1 MQVIIPR
8 DRIVEYSILNTKV
21 SGFLTYSLYWMQVII
36 PRDCI
41 VEYSIL
47 NIKVSVFFDRFPTE
61 CKW

>member
-8 DRIVEYSILNTKV
+8 DCIVEYSILNTKV
-21 SGFLTYSLYWMQVII
+21 SVFKQIPYWMQVII

-47 NIKVSVFFDRFPTE
+47 NTKVSVFFDRFPTQ
-61 CKW
+61 CKS